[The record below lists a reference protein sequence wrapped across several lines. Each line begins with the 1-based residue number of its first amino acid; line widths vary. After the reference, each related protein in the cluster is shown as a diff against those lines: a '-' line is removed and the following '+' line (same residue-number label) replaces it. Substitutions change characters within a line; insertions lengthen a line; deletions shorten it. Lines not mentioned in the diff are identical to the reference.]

1 MKLRAKFTRI
11 LTFLQAE
18 VAREMIIK
26 VVKLRLLIN
35 IRKQKKGKYV
45 SIDASEMLS
54 DLFFFFTYV
63 SLLLFFHFYG
73 LVIPSTK
80 SVLLSR
86 SKSLSPCSLPP
97 SLVSLFLMESH
108 RKTTFGF
115 GENRHQMKP
124 PIKPSI

>member
-54 DLFFFFTYV
+54 DLFIFFHICFIIIIF
-63 SLLLFFHFYG
+63 SLLWPRDTFHK
-73 LVIPSTK
+73 ICPP
-80 SVLLSR
+80 LS
-86 SKSLSPCSLPP
+86 L
-97 SLVSLFLMESH
+97 
-108 RKTTFGF
+108 
-115 GENRHQMKP
+115 
-124 PIKPSI
+124 